1 MFQETIPMEVVSLTF
16 AERCTTF
23 VQPAQAWKIPAA
35 SCMRCARGYLVYPH
49 GRVLTCTIMPFY
61 MIILCAFRKLLKS
74 ADTLFCGAFWKYL
87 QKYVLDVTGH
97 QCPMLHPQ
105 QLFFEIY
112 TSTSMIPAIA
122 KTYMV
127 AVCYVDGS
135 MRQNFE

>member
-1 MFQETIPMEVVSLTF
+1 
-16 AERCTTF
+16 
-23 VQPAQAWKIPAA
+23 
-35 SCMRCARGYLVYPH
+35 
-49 GRVLTCTIMPFY
+49 

-87 QKYVLDVTGH
+87 QIYVLDITGH
-97 QCPMLHPQ
+97 RCPMLHPQ
-105 QLFFEIY
+105 QLFLRYI
-112 TSTSMIPAIA
+112 STAMIPAIA

>member
-1 MFQETIPMEVVSLTF
+1 M
-16 AERCTTF
+16 
-23 VQPAQAWKIPAA
+23 
-35 SCMRCARGYLVYPH
+35 
-49 GRVLTCTIMPFY
+49 TCTIMPFY
-61 MIILCAFRKLLKS
+61 VIILCAFRKLLKS

-97 QCPMLHPQ
+97 RCPMLHPQ
-105 QLFFEIY
+105 QLFLRY

-127 AVCYVDGS
+127 AVCYIDGS

>member
-1 MFQETIPMEVVSLTF
+1 MIIVSYCNSIYFLHQKSYHLHICSQRWGTKHDISLYK
-16 AERCTTF
+16 RCSFKT
-23 VQPAQAWKIPAA
+23 
-35 SCMRCARGYLVYPH
+35 M
-49 GRVLTCTIMPFY
+49 TCTITCMSFY
-61 MIILCAFRKLLKS
+61 MKILCAFRKLLKS

-97 QCPMLHPQ
+97 RCPMLHPQ
-105 QLFFEIY
+105 QLFLRYTY

-127 AVCYVDGS
+127 AVHICYVDGS

>member
-1 MFQETIPMEVVSLTF
+1 M
-16 AERCTTF
+16 
-23 VQPAQAWKIPAA
+23 
-35 SCMRCARGYLVYPH
+35 
-49 GRVLTCTIMPFY
+49 TCTIMPFY

-74 ADTLFCGAFWKYL
+74 ADTLFCGAFWKYK

-97 QCPMLHPQ
+97 RCPMLHPQ
-105 QLFFEIY
+105 QLFLRY